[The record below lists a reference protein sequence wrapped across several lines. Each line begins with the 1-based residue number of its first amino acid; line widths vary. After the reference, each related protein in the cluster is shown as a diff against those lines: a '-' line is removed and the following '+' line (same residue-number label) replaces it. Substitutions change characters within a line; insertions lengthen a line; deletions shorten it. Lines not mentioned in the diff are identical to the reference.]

1 MKRRY
6 SIINILGFLLLIALV
21 ASIMARPA
29 WAQTGY
35 RLPWPSC
42 QWRRVLQGWGES
54 PSHNNTQMWY
64 AYDFNHSESSPVRA
78 ARAGTVRFVQSGRT
92 ACGGQEL
99 ANQANYVT
107 IEHSDGTATLYL
119 HLRDVHVSVGQWVA
133 RGQTIGTA
141 GRTGWTNCVPHLH
154 FQRQNVGAWITNS
167 QPVYFEE
174 YPGQPL
180 QRNQWYESRN
190 FWPGDPSCPTRA
202 GIGFSGFVGAGAGT
216 AFGKR
221 MLWRRKG
228 IRNLL
233 GMLLAGA
240 VVAGLLSGCRGAPA
254 GEPVG
259 MAVPGT
265 PAVAVGPDV
274 PAVAV
279 VTPSPTPGVNAPL
292 PPPAPK
298 PTPTPRPVTLLPA
311 DEVKKVTRGWR
322 LFRDPELGV
331 SFSYPP
337 DYEVRIQGNERWVIL
352 SIDRAVQDPNRGEM
366 RETFLSVFI
375 WKQQASHIEG
385 PDSLVKW
392 EAALPPEIDP
402 VGGNLVVV
410 QETLLPQLGKG
421 WIIQWEPL
429 PGNPEVVVQSVAVA
443 GEEQMIWVNLGDLTY
458 EDRQRESSL
467 WPQQMAFL
475 ATLEVIR

>member
-54 PSHNNTQMWY
+54 PCHNNTQMWY

-78 ARAGTVRFVQSGRT
+78 ARVGTVRFVQSGRT

-240 VVAGLLSGCRGAPA
+240 VGAALLIGCRGAPA

-279 VTPSPTPGVNAPL
+279 SPSVPTVTEP
-292 PPPAPK
+292 PPPAPA
-298 PTPTPRPVTLLPA
+298 PIPTPRPIVLPSEK
-311 DEVKKVTRGWR
+311 EVQQLTAGWKP
-322 LFRDPELGV
+322 FEDPELGIR
-331 SFSYPP
+331 FLYPSE
-337 DYEVRIQGNERWVIL
+337 YEVRVDSFTPHKIGIQ
-352 SIDRAVQDPNRGEM
+352 IDRPVQDPTWG
-366 RETFLSVFI
+366 
-375 WKQQASHIEG
+375 
-385 PDSLVKW
+385 
-392 EAALPPEIDP
+392 
-402 VGGNLVVV
+402 
-410 QETLLPQLGKG
+410 
-421 WIIQWEPL
+421 
-429 PGNPEVVVQSVAVA
+429 
-443 GEEQMIWVNLGDLTY
+443 
-458 EDRQRESSL
+458 
-467 WPQQMAFL
+467 
-475 ATLEVIR
+475 